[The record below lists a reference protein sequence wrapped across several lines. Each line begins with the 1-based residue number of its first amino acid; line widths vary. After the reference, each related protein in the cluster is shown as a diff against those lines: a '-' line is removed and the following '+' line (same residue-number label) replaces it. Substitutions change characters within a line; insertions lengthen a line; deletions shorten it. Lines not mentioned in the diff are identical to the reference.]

1 MKITQKQMELV
12 LLLLI
17 VVIGVAVYR
26 FGYYEYDE
34 KTKQVESENK
44 QLEQQIAALLVKQAN
59 KETYEKGI
67 EDSEKLQKEVLAKY
81 GPGNTPEK
89 SIMMIRDLEEKT
101 NAKVQSIAFN
111 PDSSIYMSAD
121 TDENGEPSVKAYT
134 TQLSISYENNY
145 EGLKKMMDYFVKYP
159 ERMNVS
165 SFTAVFN
172 QETGALSGTMLINL
186 FSVQD
191 ANHKYKEPSVGGV
204 KIGTDNIFG
213 DTY

>member
-26 FGYYEYDE
+26 FGYYEFDE

-44 QLEQQIAALLVKQAN
+44 QLEQQIAALQVKQAN

-89 SIMMIRDLEEKT
+89 SIMMIRELEKKT
-101 NAKVQSIAFN
+101 DTRISSISFN
-111 PDSSIYMSAD
+111 PDTIIYTSAQQ
-121 TDENGEPSVKAYT
+121 DENGVPSVVAYT
-134 TQLSISYENNY
+134 TQLALSYETTY
-145 EGLKKMMDYFVKYP
+145 DGLKKTMDYFNQSA
-159 ERMNVS
+159 ERMNVAN
-165 SFTAVFN
+165 FTANYN
-172 QETGALSGTMLINL
+172 QETGALSGNMQLNL
-186 FSVQD
+186 YSVTD
-191 ANHKYKEPSVGGV
+191 ANHTYKDPSVYGV
-204 KIGTDNIFG
+204 QIGTDNIFG